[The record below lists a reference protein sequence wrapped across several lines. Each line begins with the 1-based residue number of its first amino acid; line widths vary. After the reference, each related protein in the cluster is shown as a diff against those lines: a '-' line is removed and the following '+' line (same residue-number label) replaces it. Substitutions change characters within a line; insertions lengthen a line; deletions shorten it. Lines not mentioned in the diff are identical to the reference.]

1 MLLFSIKLNVNEV
14 SRHKAWLELQMS
26 FLLFHF
32 DTVTLWLSNIFL
44 VCWESTWSFFEIGLC
59 TAWKVSVFGVIRVR
73 IFPHSDWI
81 LRISPYSFRMRENT
95 YQNNSEYGHFLHSD
109 GFLND
114 LIDCDFFLFLG
125 SYIYICI
132 ERKGREI
139 WYLYGSI
146 YSENYWIYFY
156 YLILFVW
163 NLILNT
169 IYFDQRWQQFL
180 LLLIKCNFPYF
191 VVRRIIK
198 AANIFCWQTIV

>member
-14 SRHKAWLELQMS
+14 SRHKAWLVLQMS

-44 VCWESTWSFFEIGLC
+44 VCWESTWSFFWNRIMHCVKSIGIRSYSGPYFPAFGLN
-59 TAWKVSVFGVIRVR
+59 TPYLSVFI
-73 IFPHSDWI
+73 PNS
-81 LRISPYSFRMRENT
+81 RENT
-95 YQNNSEYGHFLHSD
+95 YQNNFEYGHFLHSD

-139 WYLYGSI
+139 WHLYGSI
-146 YSENYWIYFY
+146 YSENCWIYFY

-169 IYFDQRWQQFL
+169 MYFDQRWQ
-180 LLLIKCNFPYF
+180 
-191 VVRRIIK
+191 
-198 AANIFCWQTIV
+198 